1 MSDDKPAERG
11 ERCDIAPE
19 PHVSA
24 DRPFVRNADDKR
36 SKAAYSLV
44 SAFANAGAGFAF
56 ALRTQRNMKIHL
68 AIAVAAVVLGIA
80 FSITSLEWIAVAICV
95 VAVFALEC
103 VNTAIES
110 VVDLV
115 SPGYHDLAKHAK
127 DCAAAAVFVAAIGA
141 VVVEAVILLP
151 RIATLLF

>member
-1 MSDDKPAERG
+1 MSDDKRA
-11 ERCDIAPE
+11 ERCDAIPE
-19 PHVSA
+19 SHGRE
-24 DRPFVRNADDKR
+24 DQPFVRNADDKR
-36 SKAAYSLV
+36 SKAAYSLT

-68 AIAVAAVVLGIA
+68 AIVVAAVVLGVA
-80 FSITSLEWIAVAICV
+80 FSITPLEWIAVVICV

-127 DCAAAAVFVAAIGA
+127 DCAAAAVFVAAIGS

-151 RIATLLF
+151 RVASLLF